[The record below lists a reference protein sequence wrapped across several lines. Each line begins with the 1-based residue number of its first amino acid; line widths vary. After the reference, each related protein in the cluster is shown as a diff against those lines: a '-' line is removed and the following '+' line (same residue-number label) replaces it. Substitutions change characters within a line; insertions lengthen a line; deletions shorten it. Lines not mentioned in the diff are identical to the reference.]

1 MIEKIRKGKGAR
13 GLAEYLLAS
22 KDHNGDLRPRA
33 DIIGGTLAGRNP
45 RELAAEIGMLRRMRP
60 NLQIAVGHA
69 SLRVPEDE
77 RVLSDREWAAI
88 GDRWAAE
95 MGMDSYCTVCHGDH
109 IYILFSRI
117 NADGSVVSDSHDY
130 RRGEAAVR
138 KIEQEFGLVQVEPS
152 HLLEPE
158 RALNHRK
165 APKKG
170 DFIAMEKGEIP
181 ARLFVQDALDAVL
194 VKRPTATQLI
204 ADMEAL
210 GIVIEPNVATTGKLS
225 GFAYHFGH
233 YRFTS
238 AALGRGYTMGNMQ
251 KKGFTY
257 EPDRDLEAIRAAK
270 DRAASFFAG
279 RRAGDDT
286 PSAGH
291 EAGIG
296 ATARSDRATDR
307 SGVGAFGQAGQ
318 DAGPAP
324 VNHPAVDR
332 SGYQADAEADRW
344 AGARQSAEVGAHG
357 AGTASESQRNK
368 PGAEGLDG
376 RSEDVENKKGR
387 DAETDQQVDDPVLG
401 GDRIG
406 GDAGRG
412 LGADDFGEVPLMA
425 WNTRFKQA
433 SARKHGKSPNER
445 QDVDRKAEFERLCA
459 VAHGADLIAYL
470 RGLGLDI
477 KKDGVKDWVVD
488 DCYRITSKQDGH
500 FVWCSWDQSRGGDA
514 IAFCTEELGR
524 SFQQALADLGG
535 GRLSP
540 VIKPHEI
547 SHVDRFP
554 TSPPVSRDPDAVL
567 EYLEG
572 SGISRFTI
580 RHAQGAGF
588 LRFVDYQ
595 GVPAAAF
602 CGLGD
607 NGRLRSMTL
616 RLTQPI
622 KSWDGEKLI
631 TKIDIRY
638 SDKSLPAIWRG
649 GDPNKSVWVVE
660 GGMDA
665 LAVMDWYRSHVMA
678 APDIIVS
685 GGAGVR
691 AFLDRPHV
699 QSILKQ
705 SATVYVCLENE
716 KTGETQR
723 STDSYHE
730 KQIDKICALGC
741 ETVIAWTPPFGS
753 KDIADAW
760 KAGALPDA
768 HDPLAHMRQGGG
780 GGSAPMPTSAPTST
794 STFGPE

>member
-1 MIEKIRKGKGAR
+1 MDERSEGVTNAKSRYAGADSE
-13 GLAEYLLAS
+13 A
-22 KDHNGDLRPRA
+22 H
-33 DIIGGTLAGRNP
+33 
-45 RELAAEIGMLRRMRP
+45 
-60 NLQIAVGHA
+60 IAV
-69 SLRVPEDE
+69 LD
-77 RVLSDREWAAI
+77 SDR
-88 GDRWAAE
+88 
-95 MGMDSYCTVCHGDH
+95 V
-109 IYILFSRI
+109 
-117 NADGSVVSDSHDY
+117 
-130 RRGEAAVR
+130 
-138 KIEQEFGLVQVEPS
+138 
-152 HLLEPE
+152 
-158 RALNHRK
+158 
-165 APKKG
+165 
-170 DFIAMEKGEIP
+170 
-181 ARLFVQDALDAVL
+181 
-194 VKRPTATQLI
+194 
-204 ADMEAL
+204 
-210 GIVIEPNVATTGKLS
+210 
-225 GFAYHFGH
+225 
-233 YRFTS
+233 
-238 AALGRGYTMGNMQ
+238 
-251 KKGFTY
+251 
-257 EPDRDLEAIRAAK
+257 
-270 DRAASFFAG
+270 
-279 RRAGDDT
+279 
-286 PSAGH
+286 
-291 EAGIG
+291 
-296 ATARSDRATDR
+296 
-307 SGVGAFGQAGQ
+307 
-318 DAGPAP
+318 
-324 VNHPAVDR
+324 
-332 SGYQADAEADRW
+332 
-344 AGARQSAEVGAHG
+344 
-357 AGTASESQRNK
+357 
-368 PGAEGLDG
+368 
-376 RSEDVENKKGR
+376 
-387 DAETDQQVDDPVLG
+387 
-401 GDRIG
+401 G

-412 LGADDFGEVPLMA
+412 LGSDDFGEVPLMA

-445 QDVDRKAEFERLCA
+445 QDVDRKAEFERLRDA
-459 VAHGADLIAYL
+459 AHRAELVDYM
-470 RGLGLDI
+470 RGLGLDV

-488 DCYRITSKQDGH
+488 DRYRITRKQDGH

-524 SFQQALADLGG
+524 SFQQALADLGE

-540 VIKPHEI
+540 VTKPHGI

-572 SGISRFTI
+572 RGISRSTI
-580 RHAQGAGF
+580 RHAQCAGF

-607 NGRLRSMTL
+607 NGRLRFMTL

-622 KSWDGEKLI
+622 KSWDGEKPI

-638 SDKSLPAIWRG
+638 SDKSFPAIWRG

-665 LAVMDWYRSHVMA
+665 LAVMDWYRSHAMA

-716 KTGETQR
+716 KTAETQR
-723 STDSYHE
+723 CTDSDHE

-768 HDPLAHMRQGGG
+768 HDPLAHTRQG
-780 GGSAPMPTSAPTST
+780 GGSAPMPTSTPTST